1 MLKLPKGMRD
11 FPPGEKILRDEIIS
25 LLKRTFELYGFNP
38 LGTPIV
44 ERWEVLSSKYGGGAD
59 ILKEAFRLRDQGGR
73 ELGLR
78 YEMTTSLARFVGM
91 NPQIKKPFKAYQ
103 IGPVYRDGPV
113 KRGRYREFWQCD
125 VDIVGAR
132 SMLADAEIVNL
143 TLDFFSR
150 INLEIKIIVN
160 NRKLLK
166 EMVAK
171 AGINKEKALEAII
184 SLDKLAKIGQE
195 GVLKELL
202 GKGIAKEKA
211 SALLE
216 MVSRKKLSA
225 VASELPHSEG
235 IKELEEFFSYID
247 NNQVIFDPSLARGLA
262 YYTGTI
268 YEVYLEGFG
277 SSLAAGGRYDEMIGQ
292 FLESKE
298 QIPAVGISFGLEP
311 IMDVLLEQRKQ
322 AKNSVTQV
330 LVIPI
335 QSTAECQRITQR
347 LRRAGI
353 KTDMDLVGRG
363 ISANLSYANSYQ
375 IPYAL
380 IVGPEELELSKVKL
394 RDMITGKEELLTV
407 EDVIEKFK
415 ER

>member
-1 MLKLPKGMRD
+1 MRD